1 MTFRVSM
8 NPWPGA
14 ARATCAVA
22 AAFCLAGVVVPG
34 AAFAQWRHLE
44 ALPQVQRDGNTVTF
58 SAAADSGRSEHVAI
72 SVLAP
77 EVVRVRFSPQP
88 FGRDHSDVVVDRALG
103 AQDFRFETN
112 ANGHAI
118 ATDALRVD
126 IAVSPFRLTIK
137 DAAGHVLHADDRGR
151 GMASDGKAVRT
162 WSELRDTDAVYG
174 FGQKNGAFNKRGWAL
189 GGYHYVMWNSDTY
202 GYDNS
207 TDPIYVSVPF
217 YLVLRE
223 GRAHGVFLDNTHRS
237 TFDVGRERRGLLSF
251 GADGGEL
258 DYTLIA
264 GPHPRDVVRRYAQL
278 TGLAPL
284 PPRWALGYHQ
294 SRWSYYPESRVRRL
308 ADTFRQ
314 EKVPAD
320 TLWLDIDYQDEF
332 KPFTWSAER
341 FPDPQKLVSDLRA
354 QGFRTVVIVDPH
366 PTKEP
371 GYRVFDEGLAG
382 DHFVKN
388 PDGTLYEGPVWP
400 INAPNK
406 PGNSVFPDFTKAS
419 TRAWWG
425 EQYRMFTDIGIAGIW
440 NDMNEPSVWF
450 QPENTMGLAARH
462 DHEGQPTDHAEVHNI
477 YGMQMTR
484 STFEGLTALKP
495 DERPF
500 VLTRATFAGGQRY
513 AWVWTGDNRAEWA
526 SLQQSLPMLLN
537 FGLSGFPFIGA
548 DVGGFSGYPS
558 GELFTRWLQ
567 AAAFSPFFRGHT
579 EQATPDQEP
588 WSFGPPYTA
597 INKTTVE
604 LRYRL
609 LPQLYSVVEE
619 SSRTG
624 LPVMR
629 PLMLEYPEDAQ
640 THGRGDQFLVG
651 TDLLVAPV
659 LVEAATSRDVYFP
672 QGEWIDF
679 HTGARLAGGKAHKID
694 APLHR
699 LPIFVRAGSIIAM
712 QPIVQHTGEMAAQ
725 PIIFRAFPDAQ
736 GRATGTLYDDDG
748 ESMAYRDGA
757 FLRQRA
763 TLRTSRGR
771 SCVALETIEG
781 DTAASPRERRFE
793 GATGNPLPAC

>member
-1 MTFRVSM
+1 MILPLRCI
-8 NPWPGA
+8 PL
-14 ARATCAVA
+14 A
-22 AAFCLAGVVVPG
+22 AALAVLPSLG
-34 AAFAQWRHLE
+34 FAQWRHLE
-44 ALPQVQRDGNTVTF
+44 SLPQVQREGNTVTF
-58 SAAADSGRSEHVAI
+58 SAAAASGRTERVAI

-77 EVVRVRFSPQP
+77 EVIRVRFSPTP
-88 FGRDHSDVVVDRALG
+88 FGRDHSDAVVDRDLG
-103 AQDFRFETN
+103 AQDFRFESN
-112 ANGHAI
+112 ATGSLV
-118 ATDALRVD
+118 ATRALRVE
-126 IAVSPFRLTIK
+126 IGAEPFRLTIK
-137 DAAGHVLHADDRGR
+137 DAEGRVIHADDPGR
-151 GMASDGKAVRT
+151 GMAHDGRAVRAWT
-162 WSELRDTDAVYG
+162 ELRDKDTVYG
-174 FGQKNGAFNKRGWAL
+174 FGEKNGAFNKRGWAL

-258 DYTLIA
+258 DYSVIS
-264 GPHPRDVVRRYAQL
+264 GSHPRDVVRRYAQL
-278 TGLAPL
+278 TGRAPL

-294 SRWSYYPESRVRRL
+294 SRWSYYPEARVRRL

-341 FPDPQKLVSDLRA
+341 FPDPAKMVSDLRA

-371 GYRVFDEGLAG
+371 GYRIFDEGVAG
-382 DHFVKN
+382 GHFVTN

-400 INAPNK
+400 INAPNN
-406 PGNSVFPDFTKAS
+406 PGNSVFPDFTRAA
-419 TRAWWG
+419 TREWWG
-425 EQYRMFTDIGIAGIW
+425 KQYQLFTDIGIGGIW
-440 NDMNEPSVWF
+440 NDMNEPSVWY

-462 DHEGQPTDHAEVHNI
+462 DHEGQPTDHAEGHNI

-495 DERPF
+495 NERPF

-513 AWVWTGDNRAEWA
+513 AWVWTGDNRAEWS

-597 INKTTVE
+597 INKAIVE

-609 LPQLYSVVEE
+609 LPQIYTVVEE
-619 SSRTG
+619 ASRSG

-629 PLMLEYPEDAQ
+629 PLMLEYPEDPQ

-651 TDLLVAPV
+651 TDLLIAPV

-672 QGEWIDF
+672 SGEWIDF
-679 HTGARLAGGKAHKID
+679 HTGARFDGGKTHKVD

-699 LPIFVRAGSIIAM
+699 LPIFVRAGSVIAT
-712 QPIVQHTGEMAAQ
+712 QPVVQHTGEMAAQ
-725 PIIFRAFPDAQ
+725 PIILRAFPDAE

-748 ESMAYRDGA
+748 ESMRYRDGA

-763 TLRTSRGR
+763 TLRTSRGKA
-771 SCVALETIEG
+771 CVALETIDGEA
-781 DTAASPRERRFE
+781 AASPRERRFE
-793 GATGNPLPAC
+793 DATGAALPAC

>member
-1 MTFRVSM
+1 MIPRLRSLAL
-8 NPWPGA
+8 A
-14 ARATCAVA
+14 ALSLVPA
-22 AAFCLAGVVVPG
+22 LAS
-34 AAFAQWRHLE
+34 AQWRHLE
-44 ALPQVQRDGNTVTF
+44 SLPQVQREGNTVTF
-58 SAAADSGRSEHVAI
+58 SAASGSGRSEHVAI
-72 SVLAP
+72 SVLSP
-77 EVVRVRFSPQP
+77 EVVRVRFSPVA
-88 FGRDHSDVVVDRALG
+88 FGRDHSDAVVDRQLG
-103 AQDFRFETN
+103 PQDFRFETT
-112 ANGHAI
+112 AAGSVI
-118 ATDALRVD
+118 ATAALRVD
-126 IAVSPFRLTIK
+126 VQAAPFRVVIK
-137 DAAGHVLHADDRGR
+137 DAEGRVIHADDPGR
-151 GMASDGKAVRT
+151 GMAHDGAAVRAWT
-162 WSELRDTDAVYG
+162 TLRDTDNVYG
-174 FGQKNGAFNKRGWAL
+174 FGEKNGAFNKRGWSL
-189 GGYHYVMWNSDTY
+189 GGYHYVMWSSDTY
-202 GYDNS
+202 GYDSS
-207 TDPIYVSVPF
+207 TDPLYASVPF
-217 YLVLRE
+217 FLVLRE

-237 TFDVGRERRGLLSF
+237 TFDIGRERRGLFGF

-258 DYTLIA
+258 DYMLIT

-278 TGLAPL
+278 TGRAPL

-294 SRWSYYPESRVRRL
+294 SRWSYYPEARVRRL

-314 EKVPAD
+314 EQVPAD

-341 FPDPQKLVSDLRA
+341 FPDPAKLVADLRD

-371 GYRVFDEGLAG
+371 GYRIFDEGVAG

-406 PGNSVFPDFTKAS
+406 PGNSVFPDFTRPA
-419 TRAWWG
+419 TREWWG
-425 EQYRMFTDIGIAGIW
+425 RQYRMFTDIGIAGIW
-440 NDMNEPSVWF
+440 NDMNEPSVWVR
-450 QPENTMGLAARH
+450 PLNTMPDDVRF
-462 DHEGQPTDHAEVHNI
+462 DHEGQPTDHAEVHNL

-526 SLQQSLPMLLN
+526 SLQQSIPMLLN

-567 AAAFSPFFRGHT
+567 AAMFSPFFRGHT

-588 WSFGPPYTA
+588 WSFGPPWTR
-597 INKTTVE
+597 INKGTIE

-609 LPQLYSVVEE
+609 LPTLYTVVEE

-629 PLMLEYPEDAQ
+629 PLMLEYPEDPE

-672 QGEWIDF
+672 KGEWIDF
-679 HTGARLAGGKAHKID
+679 HTGARFEGGKSHKVE
-694 APLHR
+694 APVER

-712 QPIVQHTGEMAAQ
+712 QPVVQHTGEMAAQ
-725 PIIFRAFPDAQ
+725 PIVFRVFPDSQ
-736 GRATGTLYDDDG
+736 GRATGDLYDDDG

-763 TLRTSRGR
+763 TLRPGQGGG
-771 SCVALETIEG
+771 CVALETIEG
-781 DTAASPRERRFE
+781 RADASPRKRRFE
-793 GATGNPLPAC
+793 DASGRALPRC

>member
-1 MTFRVSM
+1 MTLKSSRLL
-8 NPWPGA
+8 PA
-14 ARATCAVA
+14 A
-22 AAFCLAGVVVPG
+22 LAGLMALLPAW
-34 AAFAQWRHLE
+34 AAAQWRHLDS
-44 ALPQVQRDGNTVTF
+44 LPQVQRDGNTVTF
-58 SAAADSGRSEHVAI
+58 TNGTEHVAI

-77 EVVRVRFSPQP
+77 EVVRVRFSPTP
-88 FGRDHSDVVVDRALG
+88 FGRDHSDAVVDRNLG
-103 AQDFRFETN
+103 IQDFRFEST
-112 ANGHAI
+112 ASGSVI
-118 ATDALRVD
+118 ATDVVRVE
-126 IAVSPFRLTIK
+126 IQAAPFRLTIK
-137 DAAGHVLHADDRGR
+137 DAEGRVIHADDPGR
-151 GMASDGKAVRT
+151 GMAHDGSAVRVWT
-162 WSELRDTDAVYG
+162 PLRDTDNVYG
-174 FGQKNGAFNKRGWAL
+174 FGEKNGAFNKRGWAL

-217 YLVLRE
+217 FLVLRE

-237 TFDVGRERRGLLSF
+237 SFDIGRERRNTLSF

-258 DYTLIA
+258 DYTVIA

-278 TGLAPL
+278 TGRAPL

-294 SRWSYYPESRVRRL
+294 SRWSYYPEARVRRL

-314 EKVPAD
+314 EQVPAD

-341 FPDPQKLVSDLRA
+341 FPDPAKLVADLRG

-371 GYRVFDEGLAG
+371 GYRIFDEGVAG

-406 PGNSVFPDFTKAS
+406 PGNSVFPDFTRPA

-425 EQYRMFTDIGIAGIW
+425 QQYRMFTDIGIAGIW

-450 QPENTMGLAARH
+450 QPENTMGLSARH

-484 STFEGLTALKP
+484 STFDGLTALKP
-495 DERPF
+495 NERPF

-526 SLQQSLPMLLN
+526 SLQQSIPMLLN

-567 AAAFSPFFRGHT
+567 AALFSPFFRGHT

-597 INKTTVE
+597 INKSTVE

-609 LPQLYSVVEE
+609 LPYLYTVVEE
-619 SSRTG
+619 ASRSG

-629 PLMLEYPEDAQ
+629 PLMLEYPEDPQ

-651 TDLLVAPV
+651 ADLLVAPV
-659 LVEAATSRDVYFP
+659 LVEAQTARDVYFP
-672 QGEWIDF
+672 AGEWIDF
-679 HTGARLAGGKAHKID
+679 HTGARFDGGKSHKVD

-699 LPIFVRAGSIIAM
+699 LPIFVRAGSVIAM
-712 QPIVQHTGEMAAQ
+712 QPVVQHTGEMAAQ
-725 PIIFRAFPDAQ
+725 PIIFRAFADAE

-763 TLRTSRGR
+763 TLRTVRGKA
-771 SCVALETIEG
+771 CVSLETVEG
-781 DTAASPRERRFE
+781 RAEASPRERRFE
-793 GATGNPLPAC
+793 GADGSPIPPC

>member
-1 MTFRVSM
+1 MTSKPSRLL
-8 NPWPGA
+8 PA
-14 ARATCAVA
+14 A
-22 AAFCLAGVVVPG
+22 LAGVIALLPAW
-34 AAFAQWRHLE
+34 AAAQWRHLE
-44 ALPQVQRDGNTVTF
+44 SLPQVQRDGNTVTF
-58 SAAADSGRSEHVAI
+58 TAAADSGRTEHVAI
-72 SVLAP
+72 SVLSP
-77 EVVRVRFSPQP
+77 DVVRVRFSPTP
-88 FGRDHSDVVVDRALG
+88 FGRDHSDTVVDRNLG
-103 AQDFRFETN
+103 AQDFRFEST
-112 ANGHAI
+112 ASGSVI
-118 ATDALRVD
+118 ATASLRVEVQ
-126 IAVSPFRLTIK
+126 AAPFRLAIK
-137 DAAGHVLHADDRGR
+137 DADGHVIDADDAGR
-151 GMASDGKAVRT
+151 GMAHDGSAVRV
-162 WSELRDTDAVYG
+162 WKQLRDTDNVYG
-174 FGQKNGAFNKRGWAL
+174 FGEKNGAFNKRGWAL

-207 TDPIYVSVPF
+207 TDPIYASVPF
-217 YLVLRE
+217 FLVLRE

-237 TFDVGRERRGLLSF
+237 SFDIGRERRNTLSF

-258 DYTLIA
+258 DYTVIA

-278 TGLAPL
+278 TGRAPL

-294 SRWSYYPESRVRRL
+294 SRWSYYPEARVRRL

-314 EKVPAD
+314 ERVPAD

-341 FPDPQKLVSDLRA
+341 FPDPAKLVSDLRA
-354 QGFRTVVIVDPH
+354 QGFRTVVILDPH

-371 GYRVFDEGLAG
+371 GYRIFDEGVAG

-388 PDGTLYEGPVWP
+388 PDGTLFEGPVWP

-406 PGNSVFPDFTKAS
+406 PGNSVFPDFTRPA
-419 TRAWWG
+419 TRDWWG
-425 EQYRMFTDIGIAGIW
+425 RQHSVFTDVGIAGIW
-440 NDMNEPSVWF
+440 NDMNEPAVWV
-450 QPENTMGLAARH
+450 PPANTMPDDVRF
-462 DHEGQPTDHAEVHNI
+462 DHEGQPTNHAEVHNL

-526 SLQQSLPMLLN
+526 SLQQSIPMLLN
-537 FGLSGFPFIGA
+537 FGLSGFPFSGA

-567 AAAFSPFFRGHT
+567 AALFSPFYRGHT

-588 WSFGPPYTA
+588 WSFGQPWTR
-597 INKTTVE
+597 INKGTIE

-609 LPQLYSVVEE
+609 LPTLYTAVEE
-619 SSRTG
+619 ASRTG

-629 PLMLEYPEDAQ
+629 PLVLEYPDDPQ

-672 QGEWIDF
+672 KGEWIDF
-679 HTGARLAGGKAHKID
+679 HTGARVEGGKTHKVE
-694 APLHR
+694 APVER
-699 LPIFVRAGSIIAM
+699 LPVFVRAGSMVAM
-712 QPIVQHTGEMAAQ
+712 QPVVQHTGEMAAQ
-725 PIIFRAFPDAQ
+725 PIVFRAFPDSQ
-736 GRATGTLYDDDG
+736 GRATGVLYDDDG

-763 TLRTSRGR
+763 TLRTVRGKA
-771 SCVALETIEG
+771 CVALETVEG
-781 DTAASPRERRFE
+781 RAEASPRERRFE
-793 GATGNPLPAC
+793 GPEGAPLPAC

>member
-1 MTFRVSM
+1 MTSAFHPVAPPSRSRTV
-8 NPWPGA
+8 
-14 ARATCAVA
+14 RACVA
-22 AAFCLAGVVVPG
+22 TLALLPALVL
-34 AAFAQWRHLE
+34 AQWRHLE
-44 ALPQVQRDGNTVTF
+44 SLPEVQPDGNTVTF
-58 SAAADSGRSEHVAI
+58 RAVADSGRSEHVAI
-72 SVLAP
+72 SVLSP
-77 EVVRVRFSPQP
+77 EVIRVRFSPVA
-88 FGRDHSDVVVDRALG
+88 FGRDHSDAVVDRKLG
-103 AQDFRFETN
+103 AQDFRFETTTDRSV
-112 ANGHAI
+112 I
-118 ATDALRVD
+118 ATSSLRVEVQ
-126 IAVSPFRLTIK
+126 ASPFRLTIK
-137 DAAGHVLHADDRGR
+137 DADGNAIDADDAGR
-151 GMASDGKAVRT
+151 GMAHDGAAVRA
-162 WSELRDTDAVYG
+162 WKQLRDTDNIYG
-174 FGQKNGAFNKRGWAL
+174 FGAKNGAFNKRGWAL

-207 TDPIYVSVPF
+207 TDPLYVSVPF
-217 YLVLRE
+217 FLVLRD

-237 TFDVGRERRGLLSF
+237 SFDIGRERRNTLSF

-258 DYTLIA
+258 DYYIVA

-278 TGLAPL
+278 TGRAPL

-294 SRWSYYPESRVRRL
+294 SRWSYYPEARVRRL

-314 EKVPAD
+314 ERVPAD

-341 FPDPQKLVSDLRA
+341 FPDPAKMVGDLRA

-371 GYRVFDEGLAG
+371 GYRIFDEGVAG
-382 DHFVKN
+382 GHFVTN

-400 INAPNK
+400 INAPK
-406 PGNSVFPDFTKAS
+406 QPGNSVFPDFTRAA
-419 TRAWWG
+419 TRDWWG
-425 EQYRMFTDIGIAGIW
+425 RQYRMFTDIGVAGIW
-440 NDMNEPSVWF
+440 NDMNEPSVWN

-526 SLQQSLPMLLN
+526 SLQQSIPMLLN

-567 AAAFSPFFRGHT
+567 AALFSPFFRGHT

-588 WSFGPPYTA
+588 WSFGQPYTA
-597 INKTTVE
+597 INKQTIE

-609 LPQLYSVVEE
+609 LPFLYTVVEE
-619 SSRTG
+619 ASRTG

-629 PLMLEYPEDAQ
+629 PLMLEYPDDPQ

-651 TDLLVAPV
+651 TGLLVAPV
-659 LVEAATSRDVYFP
+659 LNEAATSRDVYFP
-672 QGEWIDF
+672 KGEWIDF
-679 HTGARLAGGKAHKID
+679 HTGARLEGGKTHRVE

-699 LPIFVRAGSIIAM
+699 LPVFVRAGSIIAM
-712 QPIVQHTGEMAAQ
+712 QPVVQHTGEMAAQ
-725 PIIFRAFPDAQ
+725 PIVFRVFPDSRGQAV
-736 GRATGTLYDDDG
+736 GTLYDDDG
-748 ESMAYRDGA
+748 ESMRYRDGA

-763 TLRTSRGR
+763 TLLTARGKA
-771 SCVALETIEG
+771 CVALETIEG
-781 DTAASPRERRFE
+781 RTEASPRECRFE
-793 GATGNPLPAC
+793 DAMGQPLPPC

>member
-1 MTFRVSM
+1 MTSAFHPVAPPSRSRTV
-8 NPWPGA
+8 
-14 ARATCAVA
+14 RACVA
-22 AAFCLAGVVVPG
+22 TLALLPALVL
-34 AAFAQWRHLE
+34 AQWRHLE
-44 ALPQVQRDGNTVTF
+44 SLPEVQPDGNTVTF
-58 SAAADSGRSEHVAI
+58 RAVADSGRSEHVAI
-72 SVLAP
+72 SVLSP
-77 EVVRVRFSPQP
+77 EAIRVRFSPVA
-88 FGRDHSDVVVDRALG
+88 FGRDHSDAVVDRKLG
-103 AQDFRFETN
+103 AQDFRFETTTDRSV
-112 ANGHAI
+112 I
-118 ATDALRVD
+118 ATSALRVE
-126 IAVSPFRLTIK
+126 IQASPFRLTIK
-137 DAAGHVLHADDRGR
+137 DADGNVIDADDAGR
-151 GMASDGKAVRT
+151 GMAHDGAAVRV
-162 WSELRDTDAVYG
+162 WKQLRDTDNIYG
-174 FGQKNGAFNKRGWAL
+174 FGAKNGAFNKRGWAL

-207 TDPIYVSVPF
+207 TDPLYVSVPF
-217 YLVLRE
+217 FLVLRD
-223 GRAHGVFLDNTHRS
+223 GRAHGVFLDNTYRS
-237 TFDVGRERRGLLSF
+237 SFDIGRERRNTLSF

-258 DYTLIA
+258 DYYIVA

-278 TGLAPL
+278 TGRAPL

-294 SRWSYYPESRVRRL
+294 SRWSYYPEARVRRL

-314 EKVPAD
+314 ERVPAD

-341 FPDPQKLVSDLRA
+341 FPDPAKMVGDLRA

-371 GYRVFDEGLAG
+371 GYRIFDEGVAG
-382 DHFVKN
+382 GHFVTN

-400 INAPNK
+400 INAPK
-406 PGNSVFPDFTKAS
+406 QPGNSVFPDFTRAA
-419 TRAWWG
+419 TRDWWG
-425 EQYRMFTDIGIAGIW
+425 RQYRMFTDIGVAGIW
-440 NDMNEPSVWF
+440 NDMNEPSVWN

-526 SLQQSLPMLLN
+526 SLQQSIPMLLN

-567 AAAFSPFFRGHT
+567 AALFSPFFRGHT

-588 WSFGPPYTA
+588 WSFGQPYTA
-597 INKTTVE
+597 INKQTIE

-609 LPQLYSVVEE
+609 LPFLYTVVEE
-619 SSRTG
+619 ASRTG

-629 PLMLEYPEDAQ
+629 PLMLEYPDDPQ

-651 TDLLVAPV
+651 TGLLVAPV
-659 LVEAATSRDVYFP
+659 LNEAATSRDVYFP
-672 QGEWIDF
+672 KGEWIDF
-679 HTGARLAGGKAHKID
+679 HAGMRFDGGKTHRVE

-699 LPIFVRAGSIIAM
+699 LPVFVRAGSIIAM
-712 QPIVQHTGEMAAQ
+712 QPVVQHTGEMAAQ
-725 PIIFRAFPDAQ
+725 PIVFRAFPDSRGQAV
-736 GRATGTLYDDDG
+736 GTLYDDDG
-748 ESMAYRDGA
+748 ESMRYRDGA

-763 TLRTSRGR
+763 TLLTARGKA
-771 SCVALETIEG
+771 CVALETIEG
-781 DTAASPRERRFE
+781 RTEASPRERRFE
-793 GATGNPLPAC
+793 DAMGQPLPPC